1 MYEVMAVFR
10 REFLERVR
18 SKAFVIGTVLF
29 PIFMAA
35 MWIIPAKMG
44 GGGGTRHL
52 VLVDQAPAGV
62 GQAVVQLL
70 TAPAPAGT
78 DDDERFIFTVDRVAH
93 RAGGR
98 PARADG
104 RAGAAG
110 RTGGAL
116 RARAEEPPRDL
127 HRPGRRR
134 RGPQPTPRGG
144 SCMR

>member
-1 MYEVMAVFR
+1 MSEVMTVFR

-29 PIFMAA
+29 PVFMAA

-62 GQAVVQLL
+62 GQAVAQIL

-78 DDDERFIFTVDRVAH
+78 DDDDDRVTFTVDRVAQPLEQVK
-93 RAGGR
+93 AGLIGR
-98 PARADG
+98 VQRK
-104 RAGAAG
+104 
-110 RTGGAL
+110 
-116 RARAEEPPRDL
+116 EI
-127 HRPGRRR
+127 
-134 RGPQPTPRGG
+134 
-144 SCMR
+144 